1 MSGNL
6 HAVYKCRLCGEEE
19 IKCSTSAAK
28 SNQKFVR
35 EMMCRTVMMR
45 EPKEPME
52 PTLFEFHLCKDGSV
66 GVMDFLGM
74 RLEDG
79 KNE

>member
-28 SNQKFVR
+28 SNQKFVWDIMYR
-35 EMMCRTVMMR
+35 AVRMR
-45 EPKEPME
+45 EPEEPME
-52 PTLFEFHLCKDGSV
+52 PTLFECHLCKDGSY

-74 RLEDG
+74 RLE
-79 KNE
+79 KEN